1 MKSSHSGTP
10 ILSPVLAVV
19 EEVEVPGVAI
29 DFPALVDELL
39 LLVFSVFAQ
48 ATSPTAK
55 AVAKITRVILFI

>member
-1 MKSSHSGTP
+1 
-10 ILSPVLAVV
+10 LSPVLAVV

-39 LLVFSVFAQ
+39 LLLLVFSVFAQ